1 MNILVEGPDVSGKT
15 TLCIRIIEQLK
26 IDYPDS
32 TIEYI
37 HNSFTNDNLVYEAEN
52 KELIGKLTE
61 NTGPTGKFIIVD
73 RFYISEVIYGDIIRG
88 KSRVTL
94 YDTVKVNNLFDKIY
108 FSCPDDLD
116 RLTEDYINIKKKRS
130 EYVDDEKIFRRIAE
144 KYKEMGEL
152 FKLSHEGEFILYD
165 RYKFNDKQICK

>member
-15 TLCIRIIEQLK
+15 TLCNRIIEQLK

-61 NTGPTGKFIIVD
+61 NTGPTGRFIIVD

-94 YDTVKVNNLFDKIY
+94 YNTVKVNNLFDKIY
-108 FSCPDDLD
+108 FSCPDDLG
-116 RLTEDYINIKKKRS
+116 RLTEDYINIKKTFGIRG
-130 EYVDDEKIFRRIAE
+130 RRKDFQADSR
-144 KYKEMGEL
+144 KYKKMGEL
-152 FKLSHEGEFILYD
+152 FKLSHKGEFILYD